1 MAFYDTIALIE
12 KYLGN
17 KRNIHDILKS
27 SRYFVVIDFKYN
39 KGGDDMEYILQ
50 TDNLSKVY
58 GAKTVLDHVSIHVPK
73 KSIYGLVGKNGAG
86 KTTLM
91 RIICGL
97 TQQSEGSYTLLGK
110 SNDDAVRNNMGM
122 LIEKP
127 GIFEHMTALENLR
140 YFSLMFGIQ
149 SQDHHRILEMVGLQN
164 AGKKKARQFS
174 LGMKQRLGIA
184 ISLLGN
190 PDFLILDEPINGLD
204 PEGVYEMRKML
215 ETLNREHGTTIM
227 IASHIL
233 SELYKLATDYAIID
247 GGCLIDEFSKET
259 LERACSSGVQ
269 VTVEPEYLQDA
280 KTLIASRYPDVKCEV
295 LSNQS
300 LRLEEKI
307 NPADLNQ
314 FLVENKV
321 RVCGLGTNEE
331 DIEKFFV
338 EKLSG
343 GRAV

>member
-1 MAFYDTIALIE
+1 
-12 KYLGN
+12 
-17 KRNIHDILKS
+17 
-27 SRYFVVIDFKYN
+27 
-39 KGGDDMEYILQ
+39 
-50 TDNLSKVY
+50 
-58 GAKTVLDHVSIHVPK
+58 
-73 KSIYGLVGKNGAG
+73 
-86 KTTLM
+86 M

-97 TQQSEGSYTLLGK
+97 AQQSEGNYTLLGK
-110 SNDDAVRNNMGM
+110 SNEGAVRNNMGI

-127 GIFEHMTALENLR
+127 GIYEHITALENLH
-140 YFSLMFGIQ
+140 YFSLLFGIP
-149 SQDHHRILEMVGLQN
+149 SQDYRRILEMVGLQN
-164 AGKKKARQFS
+164 AEKKKARQFS
-174 LGMKQRLGIA
+174 LGMKHRLGIA

-215 ETLNREHGTTIM
+215 EVLNRENGTTIL

-247 GGCLIDEFSKET
+247 GGRLIDEFSKET

-269 VTVEPEYLQDA
+269 ITVEPEYLQDA
-280 KTLIASRYPDVKCEV
+280 KKLIGSRYPDVQCEV
-295 LSNQS
+295 VSNQS
-300 LRLEEKI
+300 LRLHEKI
-307 NPADLNQ
+307 NPADINQ

-343 GRAV
+343 GQAV

>member
-1 MAFYDTIALIE
+1 
-12 KYLGN
+12 
-17 KRNIHDILKS
+17 
-27 SRYFVVIDFKYN
+27 
-39 KGGDDMEYILQ
+39 MEYILQ

-58 GAKTVLDHVSIHVPK
+58 GTKTVLDQVSIHVPK

-97 TQQSEGSYTLLGK
+97 TRQSEGSYTLLGK
-110 SNDDAVRNNMGM
+110 TNDDTVRNNMGM
-122 LIEKP
+122 LIENP
-127 GIFEHMTALENLR
+127 GIYEHMTALENLR
-140 YFSLMFGIQ
+140 YFSLLFGIQ
-149 SQDHHRILEMVGLQN
+149 SQDHHRILELVGLQN

-215 ETLNREHGTTIM
+215 EILNRQYGITIM
-227 IASHIL
+227 IARHIL

-259 LERACSSGVQ
+259 LESACGSGVQ
-269 VTVEPEYLQDA
+269 VTVEPEYLQNA
-280 KTLIASRYPDVKCEV
+280 KTLIASRYPDVRCEV
-295 LSNQS
+295 LSNKS
-300 LRLEEKI
+300 LRLYEKI

-321 RVCGLGTNEE
+321 RVCGLGANDE

-343 GRAV
+343 GPTV

>member
-1 MAFYDTIALIE
+1 MD
-12 KYLGN
+12 
-17 KRNIHDILKS
+17 
-27 SRYFVVIDFKYN
+27 
-39 KGGDDMEYILQ
+39 YILQ
-50 TDNLSKVY
+50 TDNLSKIY
-58 GAKTVLDHVSIHVPK
+58 GAKTVLNHVSIHVPK

-97 TQQSEGSYTLLGK
+97 AQQSEGSYTLLGK
-110 SNDDAVRNNMGM
+110 SNDAAVRQHMGM

-127 GIFEHMTALENLR
+127 GIYEHMTALENLR
-140 YFSLMFGIQ
+140 YSLLLFGLP
-149 SQDHHRILEMVGLQN
+149 SQDYNKILEMVGLQN

-215 ETLNREHGTTIM
+215 EMLNHEHGTTIM

-247 GGCLIDEFSKET
+247 DGCLIDEFSKET
-259 LERACSSGVQ
+259 LESACSSGVQ
-269 VTVEPEYLQDA
+269 VTVEPESLQNA
-280 KTLIASRYPDVKCEV
+280 KTLIASRYPDVRCEV
-295 LSNQS
+295 LSNQI
-300 LRLEEKI
+300 LRLYEKI

-321 RVCGLGTNEE
+321 RVCGLGANDE
-331 DIEKFFV
+331 DIERFFV

-343 GRAV
+343 GHAV

>member
-1 MAFYDTIALIE
+1 
-12 KYLGN
+12 
-17 KRNIHDILKS
+17 
-27 SRYFVVIDFKYN
+27 
-39 KGGDDMEYILQ
+39 MEYILQ

-58 GAKTVLDHVSIHVPK
+58 GTKTVLNHVSIHVPK

-110 SNDDAVRNNMGM
+110 KNDDAARNNMGI

-127 GIFEHMTALENLR
+127 GIYEHMTALENLR
-140 YFSLMFGIQ
+140 YFSLLFGIQ
-149 SQDHHRILEMVGLQN
+149 SQDHHKILEMVGLQN
-164 AGKKKARQFS
+164 AEKKKVRQFS

-204 PEGVYEMRKML
+204 PEGVYEIRKML
-215 ETLNREHGTTIM
+215 ETLNRQYGTTIM

-259 LERACSSGVQ
+259 LESACSSGVQ

-280 KTLIASRYPDVKCEV
+280 KTLIASRYPDVICEV

-300 LRLEEKI
+300 LRLYEKI

-321 RVCGLGTNEE
+321 RVCGLGANDE

-343 GRAV
+343 GQAI

>member
-1 MAFYDTIALIE
+1 
-12 KYLGN
+12 
-17 KRNIHDILKS
+17 
-27 SRYFVVIDFKYN
+27 
-39 KGGDDMEYILQ
+39 MEYILQ
-50 TDNLSKVY
+50 TDNLTKVY
-58 GAKTVLDHVSIHVPK
+58 GTKTVLDHVSIHVPK

-97 TQQSEGSYTLLGK
+97 TQQSGGSYTLLGK
-110 SNDDAVRNNMGM
+110 TSDDAVRKNLGM

-127 GIFEHMTALENLR
+127 GIYEHMTALENLR
-140 YFSLMFGIQ
+140 YFSLLFGIP
-149 SQDHHRILEMVGLQN
+149 SKNHGKILEMVGLQN
-164 AGKKKARQFS
+164 AGKKKASQFS

-184 ISLLGN
+184 IALLGN
-190 PDFLILDEPINGLD
+190 PDLLILDEPINGLD

-247 GGCLIDEFSKET
+247 GGHLIDEFSKET
-259 LERACSSGVQ
+259 LEKACSSGVQ
-269 VTVEPEYLQDA
+269 VTVEPGYLEGA
-280 KTLIASRYPDVKCEV
+280 KTLIASRFPDVRCEV
-295 LSNQS
+295 ISDQS
-300 LRLEEKI
+300 LQLYEKI

-321 RVCGLGTNEE
+321 RVCGLGANDE
-331 DIEKFFV
+331 DIERFFV

-343 GRAV
+343 GKAV

>member
-1 MAFYDTIALIE
+1 
-12 KYLGN
+12 
-17 KRNIHDILKS
+17 
-27 SRYFVVIDFKYN
+27 
-39 KGGDDMEYILQ
+39 MEYILQ
-50 TDNLSKVY
+50 TDNLSKIY
-58 GAKTVLDHVSIHVPK
+58 GTKTVLNHVSIHVPK

-110 SNDDAVRNNMGM
+110 KNDDAARNNMGI

-127 GIFEHMTALENLR
+127 GIYEHMTALENLR
-140 YFSLMFGIQ
+140 YFSLLFGIQ
-149 SQDHHRILEMVGLQN
+149 SQDYHKILEMVGLQN
-164 AGKKKARQFS
+164 AEKKKVRQFS

-204 PEGVYEMRKML
+204 PEGVYEIRKML
-215 ETLNREHGTTIM
+215 ETLNRQYGTTIM

-259 LERACSSGVQ
+259 LESACSSGVQ

-280 KTLIASRYPDVKCEV
+280 KTLIASRYPDVRCEV

-300 LRLEEKI
+300 LRLYEKI

-321 RVCGLGTNEE
+321 RVCGLGANDE

-343 GRAV
+343 GQAI

>member
-1 MAFYDTIALIE
+1 
-12 KYLGN
+12 
-17 KRNIHDILKS
+17 
-27 SRYFVVIDFKYN
+27 
-39 KGGDDMEYILQ
+39 MEYILQ

-58 GAKTVLDHVSIHVPK
+58 GTKTVLDHVSIHVPK

-110 SNDDAVRNNMGM
+110 SNDAAVRKNMGM

-127 GIFEHMTALENLR
+127 GIYEHMTALENLR
-140 YFSLMFGIQ
+140 YFSLLFGIQ
-149 SQDHHRILEMVGLQN
+149 SKDHHKILEMVGLQN
-164 AGKKKARQFS
+164 AEKKKARQFS

-215 ETLNREHGTTIM
+215 EMLNREHGTTIM

-269 VTVEPEYLQDA
+269 VMVEPEYLQDA
-280 KTLIASRYPDVKCEV
+280 KTLIASRYPDVQCEI

-300 LRLEEKI
+300 LRLHEKI

-321 RVCGLGTNEE
+321 RVCGLGTNDE

-343 GRAV
+343 GQAV

>member
-1 MAFYDTIALIE
+1 
-12 KYLGN
+12 
-17 KRNIHDILKS
+17 
-27 SRYFVVIDFKYN
+27 
-39 KGGDDMEYILQ
+39 MEYVLQ
-50 TDNLSKVY
+50 TNQLSKVY
-58 GAKTVLDHVSIHVPK
+58 GTKTVLNHVSIHVPK

-97 TQQSEGSYTLLGK
+97 AQQSEGEYTLFGK
-110 SNDDAVRNNMGM
+110 TNDAAVRHNMGM

-127 GIFEHMTALENLR
+127 GIYEHMTALENLQ
-140 YFSLMFGIQ
+140 YFSLLFGIP
-149 SQDHHRILEMVGLQN
+149 SQEHHRILEMVGLQN
-164 AGKKKARQFS
+164 VAKKKARQFS

-215 ETLNREHGTTIM
+215 EQINRENGTTIM

-269 VTVEPEYLQDA
+269 VTVEPGYLQDA
-280 KTLIASRYPDVKCEV
+280 KKLLVCRYPNVACEV
-295 LSNQS
+295 ISDHS
-300 LRLEEKI
+300 LRLYEKI
-307 NPADLNQ
+307 SPADINQ
-314 FLVENKV
+314 YLVENNV
-321 RVCGLGTNEE
+321 RVCGLGTNDE

-343 GRAV
+343 GKAV

>member
-1 MAFYDTIALIE
+1 
-12 KYLGN
+12 
-17 KRNIHDILKS
+17 
-27 SRYFVVIDFKYN
+27 
-39 KGGDDMEYILQ
+39 MEYILQ

-58 GAKTVLDHVSIHVPK
+58 GTKTVLNHVSIHVPK

-110 SNDDAVRNNMGM
+110 SNDDAARNNMGV

-127 GIFEHMTALENLR
+127 GIYEHMTALENLR
-140 YFSLMFGIQ
+140 YFSLLFGLQ
-149 SQDHHRILEMVGLQN
+149 SQDHHKILEMVGLQN

-215 ETLNREHGTTIM
+215 ATLNREHGTTIM

-233 SELYKLATDYAIID
+233 SELHKLATDYAIID

-259 LERACSSGVQ
+259 LECACSSGVQ
-269 VTVEPEYLQDA
+269 VTVDPESLQNA
-280 KTLIASRYPDVKCEV
+280 QTLIASRYPDVRCEV

-300 LRLEEKI
+300 LRLHEKI

-314 FLVENKV
+314 FLVEHNV
-321 RVCGLGTNEE
+321 RVCGLGSNEE

-343 GRAV
+343 GHAV

>member
-1 MAFYDTIALIE
+1 
-12 KYLGN
+12 
-17 KRNIHDILKS
+17 
-27 SRYFVVIDFKYN
+27 
-39 KGGDDMEYILQ
+39 MEYILQ

-58 GAKTVLDHVSIHVPK
+58 GTKTVLNHVSIHVPK

-110 SNDDAVRNNMGM
+110 SNDDAARNNMGV

-127 GIFEHMTALENLR
+127 GIYEHMTALENLR
-140 YFSLMFGIQ
+140 YFSLLFGLQ
-149 SQDHHRILEMVGLQN
+149 SQDHHKILEMVGLQN

-215 ETLNREHGTTIM
+215 ATLNREHGTTIM

-233 SELYKLATDYAIID
+233 SELHKLATDYAIID

-269 VTVEPEYLQDA
+269 VTVEPESLQNA
-280 KTLIASRYPDVKCEV
+280 QTLIASRYPDVRCEV

-300 LRLEEKI
+300 LRLHEKI

-314 FLVENKV
+314 FLVEQNV
-321 RVCGLGTNEE
+321 RVCGLGSNEE

-343 GRAV
+343 GHAV

>member
-1 MAFYDTIALIE
+1 
-12 KYLGN
+12 
-17 KRNIHDILKS
+17 
-27 SRYFVVIDFKYN
+27 
-39 KGGDDMEYILQ
+39 MEYILQ

-58 GAKTVLDHVSIHVPK
+58 GTKTVLNHVSIHVPK

-110 SNDDAVRNNMGM
+110 SNDDAARNNMGV

-127 GIFEHMTALENLR
+127 GIYEHMTALENLR
-140 YFSLMFGIQ
+140 YFSLLFGLQ
-149 SQDHHRILEMVGLQN
+149 SQDHHKILEMGGLQN
-164 AGKKKARQFS
+164 AGKKKARHFS
-174 LGMKQRLGIA
+174 LVMKHRLGIA

-215 ETLNREHGTTIM
+215 ATLNREHGTTIM

-233 SELYKLATDYAIID
+233 SELHKLATDYAIID

-269 VTVEPEYLQDA
+269 VTVEPESLQNA
-280 KTLIASRYPDVKCEV
+280 QTLIASRYPDVRCEV
-295 LSNQS
+295 LSNQI
-300 LRLEEKI
+300 LRLHEKI

-314 FLVENKV
+314 FLVEQNV
-321 RVCGLGTNEE
+321 RVCGLGSNEE

-343 GRAV
+343 GHAV

>member
-1 MAFYDTIALIE
+1 MLSLLDQICR
-12 KYLGN
+12 K
-17 KRNIHDILKS
+17 D
-27 SRYFVVIDFKYN
+27 
-39 KGGDDMEYILQ
+39 GDDMDYILK
-50 TDNLSKVY
+50 TDNLSKIY
-58 GAKTVLDHVSIHVPK
+58 GAKTVLNHVSIHVPK

-97 TQQSEGSYTLLGK
+97 AQQSEGSYTLLGK
-110 SNDDAVRNNMGM
+110 SNDAAVRQHMGM

-127 GIFEHMTALENLR
+127 GIYEHMTALQNLR
-140 YFSLMFGIQ
+140 YFSLLFGIQ
-149 SQDHHRILEMVGLQN
+149 SQDYNRILEMVGLQN

-215 ETLNREHGTTIM
+215 ETLNREQGTTIM

-259 LERACSSGVQ
+259 LESACSSGVQ
-269 VTVEPEYLQDA
+269 VTVEPESLQNA
-280 KTLIASRYPDVKCEV
+280 KTLIASRYPDVRCEV
-295 LSNQS
+295 LSNQI
-300 LRLEEKI
+300 LRLYEKI

-321 RVCGLGTNEE
+321 RVCGLGANDE
-331 DIEKFFV
+331 DIERFFV

-343 GRAV
+343 GHAV

>member
-1 MAFYDTIALIE
+1 
-12 KYLGN
+12 
-17 KRNIHDILKS
+17 
-27 SRYFVVIDFKYN
+27 
-39 KGGDDMEYILQ
+39 
-50 TDNLSKVY
+50 
-58 GAKTVLDHVSIHVPK
+58 
-73 KSIYGLVGKNGAG
+73 
-86 KTTLM
+86 M

-97 TQQSEGSYTLLGK
+97 TQQSEGSYTLSGK
-110 SNDDAVRNNMGM
+110 TNDAAMRNNMGM
-122 LIEKP
+122 LIERP
-127 GIFEHMTALENLR
+127 GIYEHMTALENLH
-140 YFSLMFGIQ
+140 YFSLLFGIQ
-149 SQDHHRILEMVGLQN
+149 SQDHHKILEMVGLQN
-164 AGKKKARQFS
+164 AEKKKARQFS
-174 LGMKQRLGIA
+174 LGMKQRLSIA

-204 PEGVYEMRKML
+204 PEGVYEIRKML
-215 ETLNREHGTTIM
+215 ETLNHQYGTTIM

-259 LERACSSGVQ
+259 LERVCSSVQ
-269 VTVEPEYLQDA
+269 VTVEPEYLQHA
-280 KTLIASRYPDVKCEV
+280 KTLLASRYPNVRCEI

-300 LRLEEKI
+300 LRLHEKI

-321 RVCGLGTNEE
+321 RVCGLGANDE

-343 GRAV
+343 GQAA

>member
-1 MAFYDTIALIE
+1 
-12 KYLGN
+12 
-17 KRNIHDILKS
+17 
-27 SRYFVVIDFKYN
+27 
-39 KGGDDMEYILQ
+39 MEYILQ

-58 GAKTVLDHVSIHVPK
+58 GTKTVLDHVSIHVPK

-110 SNDDAVRNNMGM
+110 SNDAAVRNRMGM

-127 GIFEHMTALENLR
+127 GIYEHMTALENLR
-140 YFSLMFGIQ
+140 YFSLLFGV
-149 SQDHHRILEMVGLQN
+149 SFQDHHRILEMVGLQN

-233 SELYKLATDYAIID
+233 SELHKLATDYAIID

-259 LERACSSGVQ
+259 LERACSSGIR

-280 KTLIASRYPDVKCEV
+280 KRLIASRYPDVPCEV
-295 LSNQS
+295 LSDQS
-300 LRLEEKI
+300 LHLGEEI

-314 FLVENKV
+314 FLVENNV
-321 RVCGLGTNEE
+321 RVCGLGANDG

>member
-1 MAFYDTIALIE
+1 
-12 KYLGN
+12 
-17 KRNIHDILKS
+17 
-27 SRYFVVIDFKYN
+27 
-39 KGGDDMEYILQ
+39 MEYILQ

-58 GAKTVLDHVSIHVPK
+58 GTKTVLNHVSIHVPK

-110 SNDDAVRNNMGM
+110 SNDDAARNNMGV

-127 GIFEHMTALENLR
+127 GIYEHMTALENLR
-140 YFSLMFGIQ
+140 YFSLLFGLQ
-149 SQDHHRILEMVGLQN
+149 SQDHHKILEMVGLQN

-174 LGMKQRLGIA
+174 LGMKQRFGIA

-215 ETLNREHGTTIM
+215 ATLNREHGTTIM

-233 SELYKLATDYAIID
+233 SELHKLATDYAIID

-269 VTVEPEYLQDA
+269 VTVEPESLQNA
-280 KTLIASRYPDVKCEV
+280 QTLIASRYPNVRCEV

-300 LRLEEKI
+300 LRLHEKI

-314 FLVENKV
+314 FLVEHNV
-321 RVCGLGTNEE
+321 RVCGLGSNEE

-343 GRAV
+343 GHAV

>member
-1 MAFYDTIALIE
+1 MD
-12 KYLGN
+12 
-17 KRNIHDILKS
+17 
-27 SRYFVVIDFKYN
+27 
-39 KGGDDMEYILQ
+39 YILQ
-50 TDNLSKVY
+50 TDNLSKTY
-58 GAKTVLDHVSIHVPK
+58 GTKTVLNHVSIHVPK

-97 TQQSEGSYTLLGK
+97 TQQSDGSYTLLGK
-110 SNDDAVRNNMGM
+110 KNDNGARNNMGM

-127 GIFEHMTALENLR
+127 GIYEHMTALENLR
-140 YFSLMFGIQ
+140 YFSLLFGIEP
-149 SQDHHRILEMVGLQN
+149 QDHRRILEMVGLQN
-164 AGKKKARQFS
+164 AEKKKASQFS

-215 ETLNREHGTTIM
+215 ETLNRENGTTIM

-247 GGCLIDEFSKET
+247 GGRLIGEFSKET
-259 LERACSSGVQ
+259 LESACSSGVQ
-269 VTVEPEYLQDA
+269 VTVEPEYLQNA
-280 KTLIASRYPDVKCEV
+280 KTLIASRYPDVRCEV

-300 LRLEEKI
+300 LRLYEKI

-321 RVCGLGTNEE
+321 RVCALGSNDE

-343 GRAV
+343 GQAV

>member
-1 MAFYDTIALIE
+1 
-12 KYLGN
+12 
-17 KRNIHDILKS
+17 
-27 SRYFVVIDFKYN
+27 
-39 KGGDDMEYILQ
+39 MEYILQ

-58 GAKTVLDHVSIHVPK
+58 GTKTVLNHVSIHVPK

-110 SNDDAVRNNMGM
+110 SNDDAVRSNMGM

-149 SQDHHRILEMVGLQN
+149 SQNHNRILEIVGLQN

-190 PDFLILDEPINGLD
+190 PDFL
-204 PEGVYEMRKML
+204 
-215 ETLNREHGTTIM
+215 
-227 IASHIL
+227 IL

>member
-1 MAFYDTIALIE
+1 
-12 KYLGN
+12 
-17 KRNIHDILKS
+17 
-27 SRYFVVIDFKYN
+27 
-39 KGGDDMEYILQ
+39 
-50 TDNLSKVY
+50 
-58 GAKTVLDHVSIHVPK
+58 
-73 KSIYGLVGKNGAG
+73 
-86 KTTLM
+86 
-91 RIICGL
+91 
-97 TQQSEGSYTLLGK
+97 
-110 SNDDAVRNNMGM
+110 MGV

-127 GIFEHMTALENLR
+127 GIYEHMTALENLR
-140 YFSLMFGIQ
+140 YFSLLFGLQ
-149 SQDHHRILEMVGLQN
+149 SQDHHKILEMVGLQD

-215 ETLNREHGTTIM
+215 ATLNREHGTTIM

-233 SELYKLATDYAIID
+233 SELHKLATDYAIID

-269 VTVEPEYLQDA
+269 VTVEPESLQNA
-280 KTLIASRYPDVKCEV
+280 QTLIASRYPDVRCEV
-295 LSNQS
+295 LSNQI
-300 LRLEEKI
+300 LRLHEKI

-314 FLVENKV
+314 FLAEHNV
-321 RVCGLGTNEE
+321 RVCGLGSNEE

-343 GRAV
+343 GHAV

>member
-1 MAFYDTIALIE
+1 
-12 KYLGN
+12 
-17 KRNIHDILKS
+17 
-27 SRYFVVIDFKYN
+27 
-39 KGGDDMEYILQ
+39 MEYILQ

-58 GAKTVLDHVSIHVPK
+58 GTKTVLDHVSIHVPK

-97 TQQSEGSYTLLGK
+97 TQQSGGSYTLLGK
-110 SNDDAVRNNMGM
+110 SNDDTARKNMGV

-127 GIFEHMTALENLR
+127 GIYEHMTALENLR
-140 YFSLMFGIQ
+140 YFSLLFGLQ
-149 SQDHHRILEMVGLQN
+149 AQDHHQILEMVGLQN

-215 ETLNREHGTTIM
+215 AALNREHGTTIM

-269 VTVEPEYLQDA
+269 VTVEPQSLQDA
-280 KTLIASRYPDVKCEV
+280 QALIASRYPDVRCEV

-300 LRLEEKI
+300 LRLHEKI

-314 FLVENKV
+314 FLVEHNV
-321 RVCGLGTNEE
+321 RVCGLGSNEE

-343 GRAV
+343 GHGV

>member
-1 MAFYDTIALIE
+1 MD
-12 KYLGN
+12 
-17 KRNIHDILKS
+17 
-27 SRYFVVIDFKYN
+27 
-39 KGGDDMEYILQ
+39 YILQ
-50 TDNLSKVY
+50 TDNLSKIY
-58 GAKTVLDHVSIHVPK
+58 GAKTVLNHVSIHVPK

-97 TQQSEGSYTLLGK
+97 AQQSEGSYTLLGK
-110 SNDDAVRNNMGM
+110 SNDAAVRQHMGM

-127 GIFEHMTALENLR
+127 GIYEHVTALENLR
-140 YFSLMFGIQ
+140 YSSLLFGLP
-149 SQDHHRILEMVGLQN
+149 SQDYNKILEMVGLQN

-215 ETLNREHGTTIM
+215 EMLNHEHGTTIM

-259 LERACSSGVQ
+259 LESACSSGVQ
-269 VTVEPEYLQDA
+269 VTVEPESLQNA
-280 KTLIASRYPDVKCEV
+280 KTLIASRYPDVRCEV
-295 LSNQS
+295 LSNQI
-300 LRLEEKI
+300 LRLYEKI

-321 RVCGLGTNEE
+321 RVCGLGANDE
-331 DIEKFFV
+331 DIERFFV

-343 GRAV
+343 GYAV